1 MNEKTNKP
9 KSKRTSASISDGSS
23 PVITVCDPSS
33 QSTKKTS
40 PISVPDEKPRKKIK
54 VKSNSVLTDPSK
66 LKHLS
71 ENTFLQ
77 NLLPNQI
84 AENTT
89 DDTISLMSNKS
100 APHQPL
106 IRPALFANN
115 FSKIDNLHS
124 NQLAEPKTIAMMT
137 ERVD

>member
-1 MNEKTNKP
+1 MNEKTNNP
-9 KSKRTSASISDGSS
+9 KSKRTSASISHSSS
-23 PVITVCDPSS
+23 PVATVSDPSL
-33 QSTKKTS
+33 QSTKRT
-40 PISVPDEKPRKKIK
+40 PTISVPDEKPRKKIK

-84 AENTT
+84 VENTI
-89 DDTISLMSNKS
+89 DDTITLMPNKS
-100 APHQPL
+100 VPHQPL

-124 NQLAEPKTIAMMT
+124 NQLAEPKTIPLIT
-137 ERVD
+137 ERID